1 MLFQSKVFLSVSS
14 FALSIAAG
22 AMAENLVANSGFD
35 ENLDGWWS
43 TDNVTMML
51 NNGQLCVDVPGGTFN
66 PWAVIVG
73 VNDLPLVKLEE
84 YEFAFS
90 AKGGGPVRALVQ
102 EPVDPWFA
110 YATIT
115 EQSGVEMSNFSTGFK
130 SIVDRD
136 DAQMVFQ
143 IGGSKEPWT
152 LCLDDVA
159 LNSNVVLEVYEP
171 DTGPTVR
178 VNQVGY
184 LPDGPKRA
192 TWVAGSV
199 IPTDWR
205 LLDGSG
211 AEVASGATKYY
222 GEDTSAG
229 EVIQMIDFSGVDVTG
244 DGFTLVVGKVA
255 SHPFSIREDI
265 YYDLR
270 TDALKYFYPAR
281 SGIEIDGAI
290 YGEAYARPAGHLS
303 VAPNTGDLAVGCQA
317 PEISDPI
324 YGEPW
329 TCDYTLDVT
338 GGWYDAGDHGKYVVN
353 GGISVAQLLSTY
365 ERALLRD
372 GTALAALGDG
382 SLPLPEAG
390 NGVPDILDEVR
401 WELEWMLKMKSP
413 SGEYAGLYHH
423 KVHDDSW
430 TGLPLMPHLD
440 DKTRSLHR
448 PSTAATLNV
457 AAVAA
462 QAARLYTDD
471 AFTSTLIAAAME
483 AYEAAGNMPDVFA
496 PAADGNSGGGPYDDT
511 DLSDE
516 FYWAAAELYLTT
528 GEEMYLDDLK
538 ASPHWNGELFR
549 PNGFDWKFVASLP
562 QMNLATVPSGLST
575 EDLAHIRQTVIDA
588 ADGYLAAQATY
599 AFGQVYTPEVKDFFD
614 WGSNHLHLQNAIVLG
629 AAYELSGDAKYRMG
643 ALEAVDYIFG
653 RNALNLSY
661 VTGWGDVYA
670 ENQHSRWF
678 SAQLNADLP
687 HPPVG
692 SLAGGPNS
700 SIQDPVAQGLFGD
713 QGCPAQ
719 KCYVDDIESWSTNEI
734 TINWNASLA
743 QFASWLA
750 DQ

>member
-1 MLFQSKVFLSVSS
+1 MIQSRVLLTAALTMGSAGIVF
-14 FALSIAAG
+14 
-22 AMAENLVANSGFD
+22 AENLIANNDFEAG
-35 ENLDGWWS
+35 LDGWWS
-43 TDNVTMML
+43 TENAPMTLVD
-51 NNGQLCVDVPGGTFN
+51 GQLCVDVPGGTFN
-66 PWAVIVG
+66 PWSVIVG
-73 VNDLPLVKLEE
+73 TDNLPLVKLEE

-90 AKGGGPVRALVQ
+90 AGGGGPVRALVQ

-110 YATIT
+110 YATIQ
-115 EQSGVEMSNFSTGFK
+115 EQSGVEMSAFSTGFK
-130 SIVDRD
+130 SIVDRE
-136 DAQMVFQ
+136 DAQIVFQ

-152 LCLDDVA
+152 FCLDDVA
-159 LNSNVVLEVYEP
+159 LNSDVVLEVYGP
-171 DTGPTVR
+171 DTGPDVR

-205 LLDGSG
+205 LLDASG
-211 AEVASGATKYY
+211 AEVANGATKYY
-222 GEDTSAG
+222 GEDNSAG
-229 EVIQMIDFSGVDVTG
+229 EVVQLIDFSSVEVTG
-244 DGFTLVVGKVA
+244 DGFTIVVGNEV
-255 SHPFSIREDI
+255 SHPFSIRGDI
-265 YYDLR
+265 YSDLR
-270 TDALKYFYPAR
+270 TDALEYFYPVR

-290 YGEAYARPAGHLS
+290 YGEEYARPAGHLS
-303 VAPNTGDLAVGCQA
+303 VAPNTGDAAVGCQPA
-317 PEISDPI
+317 EVSEPI

-382 SLPLPEAG
+382 SLPIPESG

-401 WELEWMLKMKSP
+401 WELEWMLKMKAP
-413 SGEYAGLYHH
+413 SGDYAGLYHH
-423 KVHDDSW
+423 KVHDAQW
-430 TGLPLMPHLD
+430 TGLPLMPHMD
-440 DKTRSLHR
+440 DKVRELHR
-448 PSTAATLNV
+448 PSTSATLNV

-462 QAARLYTDD
+462 QGARLYSDEE
-471 AFTSTLIAAAME
+471 FTSTLIVAAME
-483 AYEAAGNMPDVFA
+483 AYEAAKAMPDVFA

-528 GEEMYLDDLK
+528 GEQMYLDDLK
-538 ASPHWNGELFR
+538 ASPHWGGEVFR
-549 PNGFDWKFVASLP
+549 PNGFDWKFVASLA
-562 QMNLATVPSGLST
+562 QLNLATVPNGLSF
-575 EDLAHIRQTVIDA
+575 EDLETVRQTVVDA
-588 ADGYLAAQATY
+588 ADGYLAAQGTY
-599 AFGQVYTPEVKDFFD
+599 AFGQVYTPEVKDFYD

-629 AAYELSGDAKYRMG
+629 TAYELSGQGKYRDG

-678 SAQLNADLP
+678 AASINPDLP

-713 QGCPAQ
+713 QGCAAQ
-719 KCYVDDIESWSTNEI
+719 KCYVDHIESWSTNEI